1 MGQLINEDDCPVCEE
16 FDQEWIFTYGDLVTL
31 LLCFFI
37 LLFSMCRIEVETLKE
52 ISQSLKSSPPGSPFM
67 FQGKRSV
74 MEAVAKDIEELDM
87 PDEVEVNV
95 SEKGVEVTFKET
107 ALFEAGSIVLS
118 PTAKEAFQMLSSI
131 IGGLSNPI
139 VVEGHTDTVSD
150 TTPKYPSKIDFSI
163 MRAAAV
169 ADFLT
174 TLKIQGNRIRIVGY
188 GDMKPRF
195 FNDTP
200 YKRSLNRRVEVIL
213 EPEDFEN

>member
-1 MGQLINEDDCPVCEE
+1 MGQLINEEDCPVCEE
-16 FDQEWIFTYGDLVTL
+16 FSQGWIFTYGDLITL

-37 LLFSMCRIEVETLKE
+37 LIFSMCRIDDEKIKE
-52 ISQSLKSSPPGSPFM
+52 ISQSFKSAPPGSPFM
-67 FQGKRSV
+67 FQGKRSI
-74 MEAVAKDIEELDM
+74 MESIAKDIEELDM
-87 PDEVEVNV
+87 PDEVKVNV
-95 SEKGVEVTFKET
+95 SEKGVEVTFKEM
-107 ALFEAGSIVLS
+107 ALFQSGSIVLS
-118 PTAKEAFQMLSSI
+118 QEAKESFQLLSSI

-139 VVEGHTDTVSD
+139 LVEGHTDTISD
-150 TTPKYPSKIDFSI
+150 TTPQYPSKIDFSL

-174 TLKIQGNRIRIVGY
+174 TLNIQGKRIKIVGY

-213 EPEDFEN
+213 EPEDYE

>member
-1 MGQLINEDDCPVCEE
+1 MGQLINEDDCPVCEV

-37 LLFSMCRIEVETLKE
+37 LLFSMCRIDDEKIKE
-52 ISQSLKSSPPGSPFM
+52 ISQSFKSSPPGSPFM

-74 MEAVAKDIEELDM
+74 MESIAKDIEELDM

-107 ALFEAGSIVLS
+107 ALFESGSIVLS
-118 PTAKEAFQMLSSI
+118 QEAKDSFQLLSSI
-131 IGGLSNPI
+131 IGGLPNPI
-139 VVEGHTDTVSD
+139 LVEGHTDTISD
-150 TTPKYPSKIDFSI
+150 TTPEYPSKVDFSL
-163 MRAAAV
+163 MRASAV

-174 TLKIQGNRIRIVGY
+174 TLKIQGKRIKIVGY

-213 EPEDFEN
+213 EPEDFE